1 MFQKKKKKALISILR
16 TRLMTTGPNSGL
28 FFKEWGLRA
37 FFGPCGTHAYVVYS
51 RLNRFLQGR
60 YPSTF
65 VTYILELLCASSGE
79 VDLAVGGG
87 STDAVRTGRR
97 GREGPP
103 ARSLRERRG
112 WEGAPARSQREWRG
126 REGAPASYLRPADNT
141 PEILRSST
149 HCFLVAVFTCDE
161 AWDLCPPDVL
171 RL

>member
-112 WEGAPARSQREWRG
+112 

-141 PEILRSST
+141 PEILRSPT

>member
-112 WEGAPARSQREWRG
+112 